1 MHSPAVLFPL
11 PEQKSKNEGIL
22 CKSPTYETGC
32 GINYRF
38 YLSKK
43 APPSIQR
50 HLSSPKE
57 RKRNLVKK
65 SSQSATQWQNYSC
78 APPPLPVF
86 HPVPIVQIVHLV
98 YRQNPAVKTI
108 SSLPLPYSSPL
119 STKRA
124 APRGWEAALAGK
136 KKKTL
141 SLFYYTSS
149 GDSQRKETMLNFLP
163 NALFTALSSVSS
175 SAPLFMLIFLTGVSG
190 LSTGST

>member
-1 MHSPAVLFPL
+1 MGVMGVMGASP
-11 PEQKSKNEGIL
+11 I
-22 CKSPTYETGC
+22 T
-32 GINYRF
+32 
-38 YLSKK
+38 
-43 APPSIQR
+43 
-50 HLSSPKE
+50 
-57 RKRNLVKK
+57 
-65 SSQSATQWQNYSC
+65 
-78 APPPLPVF
+78 
-86 HPVPIVQIVHLV
+86 PIIPIIPIIPIFL
-98 YRQNPAVKTI
+98 
-108 SSLPLPYSSPL
+108 SLPPR

-136 KKKTL
+136 KKKN

>member
-1 MHSPAVLFPL
+1 MHPPHYPYYPYNPYNPF
-11 PEQKSKNEGIL
+11 
-22 CKSPTYETGC
+22 
-32 GINYRF
+32 
-38 YLSKK
+38 
-43 APPSIQR
+43 PPS
-50 HLSSPKE
+50 
-57 RKRNLVKK
+57 
-65 SSQSATQWQNYSC
+65 
-78 APPPLPVF
+78 
-86 HPVPIVQIVHLV
+86 
-98 YRQNPAVKTI
+98 
-108 SSLPLPYSSPL
+108 SLFLPL

>member
-1 MHSPAVLFPL
+1 MV
-11 PEQKSKNEGIL
+11 
-22 CKSPTYETGC
+22 
-32 GINYRF
+32 
-38 YLSKK
+38 
-43 APPSIQR
+43 
-50 HLSSPKE
+50 

-65 SSQSATQWQNYSC
+65 SSQSATHWQNYSC
-78 APPPLPVF
+78 ATPPLPVF

-108 SSLPLPYSSPL
+108 PSLPLPSLPGAQKEPL
-119 STKRA
+119 PVDGKRRW
-124 APRGWEAALAGK
+124 PGRRK
-136 KKKTL
+136 KL

-175 SAPLFMLIFLTGVSG
+175 KAPLFMLIFLTGVSG